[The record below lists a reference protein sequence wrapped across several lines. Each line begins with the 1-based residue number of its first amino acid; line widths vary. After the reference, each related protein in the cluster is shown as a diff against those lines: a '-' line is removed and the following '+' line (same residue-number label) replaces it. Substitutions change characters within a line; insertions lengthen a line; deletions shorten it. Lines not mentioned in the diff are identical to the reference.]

1 MAMGET
7 TTAAGTRASPGDAV
21 QAERSLP
28 EHSLAERR
36 AGRAGIFWMILTTLL
51 FVTQDATTR
60 ILAKSYPVMEVAW
73 ARFAVHMLLV
83 GIVVAWRSPH
93 LMVSHRLPLQLVRS
107 CLLLATTLLAV
118 LSLRSIPFAEV
129 QAIAAAAP
137 VLITALSVPLLSE
150 KVGWRRW
157 VGVLAGMAGA
167 LIIVGPVGGT
177 FQWALALPLAAAFS
191 NALYQIATRKLRG
204 ADSPTTTIFYTGMAG
219 TVVCTLALPFNWV
232 TPDLT
237 AAALMVLLGT
247 LGGISHFCLI
257 RAYSAAPA
265 ATVAPFGYTT
275 LVWAAVYS
283 LMVFG
288 EDLRLST
295 IAGTIIIVGSG
306 VYIFYREQTR
316 SRQAS

>member
-1 MAMGET
+1 MGMGET
-7 TTAAGTRASPGDAV
+7 STAAGTPAAAGDAAL
-21 QAERSLP
+21 AERSLA
-28 EHSLAERR
+28 ERSLAERR
-36 AGRAGIFWMILTTLL
+36 SGRAGIFWMILTTLL

-60 ILAKSYPVMEVAW
+60 VLAQSYPVMEVAW

-83 GIVVAWRSPH
+83 GIIVAWRSPH
-93 LMVSHRLPLQLVRS
+93 LMVSRRLPLQLVRS

-118 LSLRSIPFAEV
+118 LALRSISFAEV
-129 QAIAAAAP
+129 QAIAAAVP
-137 VLITALSVPLLSE
+137 VLVTALSVPLLGE

-177 FQWALALPLAAAFS
+177 FQWALALPLGAAFC
-191 NALYQIATRKLRG
+191 NALYQIATRKLKG
-204 ADSPTTTIFYTGMAG
+204 VDSPTTTIFYTGMAG
-219 TVVCTLALPFNWV
+219 TLVCTAALPFNWV

-237 AAALMVLLGT
+237 GAALMILLGT

-275 LVWAAVYS
+275 LVWAAVYA
-283 LMVFG
+283 LMLFG

-295 IAGTIIIVGSG
+295 IAGTTVIVASG
-306 VYIFYREQTR
+306 VYIFYREQVR
-316 SRQAS
+316 LRQAS

>member
-1 MAMGET
+1 MGIGDT
-7 TTAAGTRASPGDAV
+7 SAAAGAPAIAGDAV
-21 QAERSLP
+21 PAEVSMATRSPAERQSG
-28 EHSLAERR
+28 H
-36 AGRAGIFWMILTTLL
+36 AGILWMILTTLL

-60 ILAKSYPVMEVAW
+60 VLAKSYPVMEVAW

-83 GIVVAWRSPH
+83 GCIVTWRSPH
-93 LMVSHRLPLQLVRS
+93 LMVSRRLPLQLVRS

-118 LSLRSIPFAEV
+118 LALRSISFAEV

-137 VLITALSVPLLSE
+137 VLVTALSVPLLGE

-157 VGVLAGMAGA
+157 VGVLAGMVGA

-177 FQWALALPLAAAFS
+177 FQWALALPLGAAFC
-191 NALYQIATRKLRG
+191 NALYQIATRKLKG
-204 ADSPTTTIFYTGMAG
+204 VDSPTTTIFYTGMAG

-237 AAALMVLLGT
+237 GAALMILLGT

-275 LVWAAVYS
+275 LVWAAVYA
-283 LMVFG
+283 LMLFG

-295 IAGTIIIVGSG
+295 ITGTVVIVTSG
-306 VYIFYREQTR
+306 VYIFYREQAR

>member
-1 MAMGET
+1 MCWG
-7 TTAAGTRASPGDAV
+7 
-21 QAERSLP
+21 
-28 EHSLAERR
+28 H
-36 AGRAGIFWMILTTLL
+36 
-51 FVTQDATTR
+51 
-60 ILAKSYPVMEVAW
+60 
-73 ARFAVHMLLV
+73 
-83 GIVVAWRSPH
+83 
-93 LMVSHRLPLQLVRS
+93 
-107 CLLLATTLLAV
+107 
-118 LSLRSIPFAEV
+118 
-129 QAIAAAAP
+129 
-137 VLITALSVPLLSE
+137 
-150 KVGWRRW
+150 
-157 VGVLAGMAGA
+157 VLAQD
-167 LIIVGPVGGT
+167 VPTYGT
-177 FQWALALPLAAAFS
+177 FCRCYREGVPPTAFC

>member
-1 MAMGET
+1 MGMGDT
-7 TTAAGTRASPGDAV
+7 STAAGTPAAAGDAAL
-21 QAERSLP
+21 AEGL
-28 EHSLAERR
+28 LAERR
-36 AGRAGIFWMILTTLL
+36 SGRAGIFWMMLTTLL
-51 FVTQDATTR
+51 FVTQDATIRVLT
-60 ILAKSYPVMEVAW
+60 KSYPVMEVAW

-83 GIVVAWRSPH
+83 GAVVAWRSPH

-107 CLLLATTLLAV
+107 ALLLATTLLAI
-118 LSLRSIPFAEV
+118 LALRSIPFAEV
-129 QAIAAAAP
+129 QAIAAAGP
-137 VLITALSVPLLSE
+137 VLVTALSVPLLGE

-157 VGVLAGMAGA
+157 VGVLVGMAGA

-177 FQWALALPLAAAFS
+177 FQWALALPLGAALS
-191 NALYQIATRKLRG
+191 NALYQIATRKLKG
-204 ADSPTTTIFYTGMAG
+204 ADSPTTTIFYTGMVG
-219 TVVCTLALPFNWV
+219 TVACSFALPFNWV

-237 AAALMVLLGT
+237 GAALMILLGT

-295 IAGTIIIVGSG
+295 IAGTTVIVGSG
-306 VYIFYREQTR
+306 VYIFYREQVR
-316 SRQAS
+316 LRQAS

>member
-1 MAMGET
+1 MSTGESAP
-7 TTAAGTRASPGDAV
+7 TAAEAAPAEATLAENILVERA
-21 QAERSLP
+21 
-28 EHSLAERR
+28 LAERR
-36 AGRAGIFWMILTTLL
+36 SGRAGIFWMMLTTLL
-51 FVTQDATTR
+51 FVTQDATIRVLT
-60 ILAKSYPVMEVAW
+60 KSYPVVEVAW

-83 GIVVAWRSPH
+83 GTVVAWRSPH

-107 CLLLATTLLAV
+107 CLLLATTLFAV
-118 LSLRSIPFAEV
+118 LALRSIPFAEV
-129 QAIAAAAP
+129 QAIAAAVP
-137 VLITALSVPLLSE
+137 VLITALSVPLLGE

-157 VGVLAGMAGA
+157 AGVLAGMAGA

-219 TVVCTLALPFNWV
+219 TVACTLALPFNWV

-237 AAALMVLLGT
+237 GAALMILLGT

-283 LMVFG
+283 LMLFG
-288 EDLRLST
+288 EELRLST
-295 IAGTIIIVGSG
+295 ILGTAVIVGSG
-306 VYIFYREQTR
+306 VYIFYREQMR
-316 SRQAS
+316 SRQSS

>member
-1 MAMGET
+1 MGMGET
-7 TTAAGTRASPGDAV
+7 STAAGTPAAAGDAALAK
-21 QAERSLP
+21 QSLADR
-28 EHSLAERR
+28 SLAERR
-36 AGRAGIFWMILTTLL
+36 SGRAGILWMILTTLL

-60 ILAKSYPVMEVAW
+60 VLAQSYPVMEVAW

-83 GIVVAWRSPH
+83 GCIVAWRSPH
-93 LMVSHRLPLQLVRS
+93 LMVSRRLPLQLVRS

-118 LSLRSIPFAEV
+118 LALRSISFAEV

-137 VLITALSVPLLSE
+137 VLVTALSVPLLGE

-177 FQWALALPLAAAFS
+177 FQWALLLPLGAAFS
-191 NALYQIATRKLRG
+191 NALYQIATRKLKG
-204 ADSPTTTIFYTGMAG
+204 VDSPTTTIFYTGMAG
-219 TVVCTLALPFNWV
+219 TLVCTAALPFNWV

-237 AAALMVLLGT
+237 GAALMVLLGT

-275 LVWAAVYS
+275 LVWAALYA
-283 LMVFG
+283 LILFG
-288 EDLRLST
+288 EDLRLTT
-295 IAGTIIIVGSG
+295 IAGTAVIVGSG
-306 VYIFYREQTR
+306 VYIFYREQVR
-316 SRQAS
+316 LRQAS

>member
-1 MAMGET
+1 MGMGET
-7 TTAAGTRASPGDAV
+7 STVAGTPAAVGDAAL
-21 QAERSLP
+21 AER
-28 EHSLAERR
+28 SLAERR
-36 AGRAGIFWMILTTLL
+36 SGRAGILWMILTTLL

-60 ILAKSYPVMEVAW
+60 VLAQSYPVMEVAW

-83 GIVVAWRSPH
+83 GCIVAWRSPH
-93 LMVSHRLPLQLVRS
+93 MMVSRRLPLQLVRS

-118 LSLRSIPFAEV
+118 LALRSISFAEV

-137 VLITALSVPLLSE
+137 VLVTALSVPLLGE

-177 FQWALALPLAAAFS
+177 FQWALLLPLGAAFS
-191 NALYQIATRKLRG
+191 NALYQIATRKLKG
-204 ADSPTTTIFYTGMAG
+204 VDSPTTTIFYTGMAG
-219 TVVCTLALPFNWV
+219 TLVCTAALPFNWV

-237 AAALMVLLGT
+237 GAALMVLLGT

-275 LVWAAVYS
+275 LVWAALYA
-283 LMVFG
+283 LILFG
-288 EDLRLST
+288 EDLRLTT
-295 IAGTIIIVGSG
+295 IAGTAVIVGSG
-306 VYIFYREQTR
+306 VYIFYREQVR
-316 SRQAS
+316 LRQAS